1 MPRTRS
7 LAFSELKIGV
17 LAVVAL
23 AIAAFTIFLLSG
35 QGGFFWQQYH
45 LKARFKDAVGL
56 KTGAPVRVAGMEIG
70 SVDDMEFVGA
80 DIEVVMKLNNSMQ
93 PRVTT
98 ESIAAIGSLSLLGQ
112 AVVDITASTAGR
124 PLRDWEYLRGAAPAV
139 ALAEVAASAN
149 RGLAE
154 ATSLFHDIR
163 AGRGTMGKLFTDEA
177 LYRNMQQFVAAAED
191 VTRNVNRGRGTLGRL
206 MQDPEAYQALEASLK
221 NLETMTSRLNAGEG
235 SLGRLLHD
243 DAFARSLSATTSNF
257 ETISGRLN
265 RGEGTIGKL
274 MTDEALYK
282 RFDSV
287 GNRLDALIAQIN
299 EGGGTFGQL
308 MRDKQLYENMNAAA
322 NELRNLVG
330 DIRKDPRK
338 YLNVKVS
345 LF

>member
-23 AIAAFTIFLLSG
+23 AIAAGTIFLLSG

-56 KTGAPVRVAGMEIG
+56 KAGAPVRVAGMEVG
-70 SVDDMEFVGA
+70 SVDDMAFVGA
-80 DIEVVMKLNNSMQ
+80 DIEVVLKLNNAMR

-98 ESIAAIGSLSLLGQ
+98 DSVAAIGSLSLLGQ
-112 AVVDITASTAGR
+112 SVVDITASTAGR
-124 PLRDWEYLRGAAPAV
+124 PLGNWEYLRSAPPAV
-139 ALAEVAASAN
+139 ALAEVAAKATS
-149 RGLAE
+149 GLAE
-154 ATSLFHDIR
+154 ATALFHDVR
-163 AGRGTMGKLFTDEA
+163 SGRGTMGKLFTDEE
-177 LYRNMQQFVAAAED
+177 LYQNLQRFVAAAED
-191 VTRNVNRGRGTLGRL
+191 ATRNLNRGRGTLGRL
-206 MQDPEAYQALEASLK
+206 MQDPAAYRALEASLK

-235 SLGRLLHD
+235 SLGRLIHD
-243 DAFARSLSATTSNF
+243 DAFARSLAATTSNF
-257 ETISGRLN
+257 ETMSGRLN

-287 GNRLDALIAQIN
+287 ANRLDALIAQIN
-299 EGGGTFGQL
+299 EGGGTVGQL

-322 NELRNLVG
+322 SELRNLVG

>member
-17 LAVVAL
+17 LAVAAMV
-23 AIAAFTIFLLSG
+23 IAATTIFLLSG
-35 QGGFFWQQYH
+35 EGGFFWQQYH

-70 SVDDMEFVGA
+70 SVDRMEFVGA
-80 DIEVVMKLNNSMQ
+80 EIELVMKLNKSMM

-98 ESIAAIGSLSLLGQ
+98 DSTAIIGSLSLLGQ
-112 AVVDITASTAGR
+112 AVVDITASTQGR
-124 PLRDWEYLRGAAPAV
+124 PLDDWEYVRSAKPAPA
-139 ALAEVAASAN
+139 LNDVAASAN
-149 RGLAE
+149 RGLEE
-154 ATSLFHDIR
+154 ATALFHDVR
-163 AGRGTMGKLFTDEA
+163 AGRGTVGKLFTDEQ
-177 LYRNMQQFVAAAED
+177 LYRNMQKFVTAAED
-191 VTRNVNRGRGTLGRL
+191 VTRNLNRGRGTLGRL
-206 MQDPEAYQALEASLK
+206 MQDPAAYRALEASLK
-221 NLETMTSRLNAGEG
+221 NLETMTARLNAGEG
-235 SLGRLLHD
+235 SLGRLIHD
-243 DAFARSLSATTSNF
+243 DAFAKSLASTTSNF

-265 RGEGTIGKL
+265 KGEGTIGKL

-287 GNRLDALIAQIN
+287 ATRLDALIAQIN
-299 EGGGTFGQL
+299 EGGGTVGQL

-322 NELRNLVG
+322 SELRSLVS